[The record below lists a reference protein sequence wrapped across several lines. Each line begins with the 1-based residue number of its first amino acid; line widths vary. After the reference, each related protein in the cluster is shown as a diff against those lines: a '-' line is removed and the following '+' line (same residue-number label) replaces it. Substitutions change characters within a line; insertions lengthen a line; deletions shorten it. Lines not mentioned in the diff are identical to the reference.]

1 MAGPIAIGI
10 ITVIHS
16 RGERDFAA
24 KYYCKILPPAFALG
38 TEATEAP
45 DDRS

>member
-16 RGERDFAA
+16 RGERDFVA
-24 KYYCKILPPAFALG
+24 KNINA
-38 TEATEAP
+38 
-45 DDRS
+45 RSYR